1 MKIFWSWQS
10 DTPGEIGHYLVRD
23 ALKDAIAK
31 LRQVEDI
38 EDAVRDALHLDHDI
52 KDVTGSP
59 DLVRTILEKI
69 ERSEVVVAD
78 VTIVGRT
85 EDGDC
90 LINSNVAIELGYA
103 LHACTD
109 ERVILVF
116 NKHYGKYEELPFDL
130 RHKGGAVVFDL
141 APGTD
146 RKGITSA
153 RNTLATEFARKLK
166 PFLQE
171 PSRSKEPLSLRA
183 IIDRRFERRHPM
195 PSGGTDDVFQ
205 ISVSIENAGK
215 QTADD
220 FRLDVEI
227 PGEFVDGAL
236 PYRWQVEPINPGT
249 SRLSITNLDEVVQ
262 MAHLYPE
269 TKTKSLFTFNC
280 GVHDQTKRLRPESL
294 DKEIVATVFSG
305 NMKPK
310 KTRIKIADMY
320 PTLPAGNP
328 K

>member
-31 LRQVEDI
+31 LKLVEDI

-59 DLVRTILEKI
+59 DLARTILEKI
-69 ERSEVVVAD
+69 EKSEVVVAD
-78 VTIVGRT
+78 VTIVGST
-85 EDGDC
+85 EEGDR

-109 ERVILVF
+109 ERVVFVF
-116 NKHYGKYEELPFDL
+116 NKHYGQYEELPFDL

-146 RKGITSA
+146 RKGIASA
-153 RNTLATEFARKLK
+153 RNTLATELARKLK

-171 PSRSKEPLSLRA
+171 PSRRKELLSLRA
-183 IIDRRFERRHPM
+183 IIDHRFERRHPM

-205 ISVSIENAGK
+205 ISVSVENDGK

-236 PYRWQVEPINPGT
+236 PYRWQVEPLTPGT
-249 SRLSITNLDEVVQ
+249 SRLSITNLDEIVQ

-280 GVHDQTKRLRPESL
+280 GVHDQTKKLYPESL
-294 DKEIVATVFSG
+294 EKEIVATVFSG
-305 NMKPK
+305 NMRPK
-310 KTRIKIADMY
+310 KTRRKIADMY
-320 PTLPAGNP
+320 PPLPASNP

>member
-10 DTPGEIGHYLVRD
+10 DTPGEIGRYLVRD
-23 ALKDAIAK
+23 ALNDAVEK

-52 KDVTGSP
+52 KDITGSP
-59 DLVRTILEKI
+59 DLARTILEKI
-69 ERSEVVVAD
+69 EKSEVVVAD

-85 EDGDC
+85 EEGDH

-109 ERVILVF
+109 ERVVLVF
-116 NKHYGKYEELPFDL
+116 NEHYGKYGELPFDL

-141 APGTD
+141 APGPD
-146 RKGITSA
+146 RKGIALA
-153 RNTLATEFARKLK
+153 RNALAAGFVRKLK
-166 PFLQE
+166 PFLQD
-171 PSRSKEPLSLRA
+171 PSRIKEPLSLRA
-183 IIDRRFERRHPM
+183 IIDHRFERRCPM
-195 PSGGTDDVFQ
+195 PGGGTDDVCQ
-205 ISVSIENAGK
+205 VSVSIENDGK
-215 QTADD
+215 LAADD
-220 FRLDVEI
+220 FKLDVEI

-236 PYRWQVEPINPGT
+236 PYRWQVEPITPGT

-262 MAHLYPE
+262 IAHLYPE

-280 GVHDQTKRLRPESL
+280 GVHDQTKRLYPESL
-294 DKEIVATVFSG
+294 EKEIVATAFSG

-310 KTRIKIADMY
+310 KTRKKIADMY
-320 PTLPAGNP
+320 R
-328 K
+328 